1 MPLPYPKPV
10 KAALIRGLGR
20 ADSVDKD
27 APLQHEQRTHMAADL
42 DLEKETAV
50 HRKGYTSFIGM
61 MKWGTIISMILAAI
75 VVLIIR
81 A

>member
-1 MPLPYPKPV
+1 
-10 KAALIRGLGR
+10 
-20 ADSVDKD
+20 
-27 APLQHEQRTHMAADL
+27 MAADL

-50 HRKGYTSFIGM
+50 HRKGYVGFIAM
-61 MKWGTIISMILAAI
+61 MKWGTIISVITAAI

>member
-1 MPLPYPKPV
+1 M
-10 KAALIRGLGR
+10 
-20 ADSVDKD
+20 
-27 APLQHEQRTHMAADL
+27 HMAADL

-50 HRKGYTSFIGM
+50 HRKGYVGFITM
-61 MKWGTIISMILAAI
+61 MKWGTIISVIVAAI